1 MRKILLVILTFV
13 FSITLGIFIFFT
25 YKSNTLSKENN
36 KLKEKI
42 DNITSNNTTSKEE
55 NTNNKDRID
64 SIKKDKENI
73 LKEEEIWKETKEKLV
88 KALS

>member
-13 FSITLGIFIFFT
+13 FSITLSIFIFFT

-42 DNITSNNTTSKEE
+42 DNITSNNTTIKEE

-64 SIKKDKENI
+64 SIKKDKKNI
-73 LKEEEIWKETKEKLV
+73 LKEEEVWKETKEKLV

>member
-42 DNITSNNTTSKEE
+42 DNITSNNTTSDLLPPLK
-55 NTNNKDRID
+55 KWRLPSLVI
-64 SIKKDKENI
+64 SITSK
-73 LKEEEIWKETKEKLV
+73 
-88 KALS
+88 